1 MKKISIFGCI
11 TAALLSLAGCEQ
23 TGNYGYEGTNYI
35 YLESAGANT
44 TVWEQ
49 DETPLVM
56 NVMLTSTLS
65 EDLVL
70 TFEIEGTDGILEL
83 QNNPVTIPAGLKK
96 ASFAVVSNNAD
107 LVSSVENF
115 KIKLDA
121 STVLPDKVRIKSD
134 FNFVVRS
141 ASVSALT
148 DEQKVIVS
156 TYKETAGVDLSKYLG
171 LVNVSVEYTGF
182 DNENKEPLDPVTY
195 SGKTLIALSDES
207 TAELPV
213 LKMVANAMGI
223 QSKMYEALRAV
234 TIEDIEEVWT
244 NFDSYPDN
252 GKLVEVTGWTS
263 ESQEVFSVSLDGIKL
278 NADNTID
285 FLGTG
290 MGQWQDEII
299 HVPFEYNFSAYEREL
314 AAIESEEFVKK
325 PDTTT
330 DCTFNPYYHLNHN
343 AVDSDEWKRGNWIE
357 ASAEI
362 TDENM
367 VFTFCLYMSNNDYD
381 YTRVVAT
388 YTPNN

>member
-1 MKKISIFGCI
+1 MKRFSILGCI
-11 TAALLSLAGCEQ
+11 AAALLSIAGCEPS
-23 TGNYGYEGTNYI
+23 GNTGYEGTNYI
-35 YLESAGANT
+35 YLESAGGNT

-49 DETPLVM
+49 DETPLAM
-56 NVMLTSTLS
+56 NVMLTSKLS

-70 TFEIEGTDGILEL
+70 TFAIEGTEGVLEL
-83 QNNPVTIPAGLKK
+83 QNNPVTIPAGSKT

-107 LVSSVENF
+107 LVSSIENF

-121 STVLPDKVRIKSD
+121 STVLPEKVQLNSD

-148 DEQKVIVS
+148 DAQKAIVDA
-156 TYKETAGVDLSKYLG
+156 YKETAGVDISKYLG
-171 LVNVSVEYTGF
+171 LVDVSVEYTGF
-182 DNENKEPLDPVTY
+182 DNENSEPLDPVTF

-207 TAELPV
+207 NADLPV

-223 QSKMYEALRAV
+223 QSKMYEALRAI
-234 TIEDIEEVWT
+234 TIEDISEFWNEFEM
-244 NFDSYPDN
+244 NPDN
-252 GKLVEVTGWTS
+252 GKLVEVTGWTP

-278 NADNTID
+278 NADNTIE
-285 FLGTG
+285 FLAEGSD
-290 MGQWQDEII
+290 QYDEAII
-299 HVPFEYNFSAYEREL
+299 HVPFEYSFSAYEREL
-314 AAIESEEFVKK
+314 AAIKSEEFVKK
-325 PDTTT
+325 EDTST

-343 AVDSDEWKRGNWIE
+343 TVESDEWEGGNWVE

-362 TDENM
+362 TNEAM

>member
-70 TFEIEGTDGILEL
+70 TFEIEGTDGVLEL

-182 DNENKEPLDPVTY
+182 DNENSEPLDPVTY
-195 SGKTLIALSDES
+195 SGKTLIALSDPPGSSIHGIFQAKVLEWGA
-207 TAELPV
+207 TA
-213 LKMVANAMGI
+213 
-223 QSKMYEALRAV
+223 
-234 TIEDIEEVWT
+234 
-244 NFDSYPDN
+244 F
-252 GKLVEVTGWTS
+252 
-263 ESQEVFSVSLDGIKL
+263 
-278 NADNTID
+278 
-285 FLGTG
+285 
-290 MGQWQDEII
+290 
-299 HVPFEYNFSAYEREL
+299 
-314 AAIESEEFVKK
+314 
-325 PDTTT
+325 
-330 DCTFNPYYHLNHN
+330 
-343 AVDSDEWKRGNWIE
+343 
-357 ASAEI
+357 
-362 TDENM
+362 
-367 VFTFCLYMSNNDYD
+367 
-381 YTRVVAT
+381 
-388 YTPNN
+388 